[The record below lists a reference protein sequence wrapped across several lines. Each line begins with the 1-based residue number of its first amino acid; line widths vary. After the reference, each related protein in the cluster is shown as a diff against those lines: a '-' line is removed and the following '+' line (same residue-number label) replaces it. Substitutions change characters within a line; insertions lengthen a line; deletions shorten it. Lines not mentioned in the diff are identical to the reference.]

1 VPQCLLDFVEV
12 LVIVL
17 VVVGVFGKQA
27 VVEVV

>member
-1 VPQCLLDFVEV
+1 VPQWLLDFVEV

-17 VVVGVFGKQA
+17 VFVGVFGKQA